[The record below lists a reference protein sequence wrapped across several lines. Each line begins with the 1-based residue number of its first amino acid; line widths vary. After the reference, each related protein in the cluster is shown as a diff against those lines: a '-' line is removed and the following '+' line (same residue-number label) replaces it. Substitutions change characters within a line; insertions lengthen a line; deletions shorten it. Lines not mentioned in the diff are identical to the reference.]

1 MGRQVGVIENLEIT
15 MTEEYRSP
23 GKTTLAPDVLL
34 TIARMSASGVEG
46 VSHLAPVPGGF
57 DRLFRRGAD
66 DGVRLT
72 VEDNL
77 VYIDLYLVLANNV
90 NVREVSRN
98 VQAQV
103 ARSISE
109 MVGMEVGHVNIHIE
123 DIAYKAGE

>member
-1 MGRQVGVIENLEIT
+1 

-23 GKTTLAPDVLL
+23 GRTTLAPEVLL
-34 TIARMSASGVEG
+34 TIARMAALSVEG
-46 VSHLAPVPGGF
+46 VQRMAPVPGGF
-57 DRLFRRGAD
+57 DRLFRRGSD

-72 VEDNL
+72 VEDGL
-77 VYIDLYLVLANNV
+77 VYADLYLVLSSNI
-90 NVREVSRN
+90 NVRDVSRN

-123 DIAYKAGE
+123 NIEYKADE

>member
-1 MGRQVGVIENLEIT
+1 

-34 TIARMSASGVEG
+34 TIARMAALGVEG
-46 VSHLAPVPGGF
+46 VARLASVPGGF

-72 VEDNL
+72 VEDGL
-77 VYIDLYLVLANNV
+77 VYIELYLVLKSGY

-98 VQAQV
+98 VQTQV
-103 ARSISE
+103 ARAISE

-123 DIAYKAGE
+123 DIEYQAGE

>member
-1 MGRQVGVIENLEIT
+1 

-23 GKTTLAPDVLL
+23 GKTTLAPEVLL
-34 TIARMSASGVEG
+34 TIARMSALGVEG
-46 VSHLAPVPGGF
+46 VARLAPVPGGF

-72 VEDNL
+72 VEDGM
-77 VYIDLYLVLANNV
+77 VYIDLYLVLSSNV

-98 VQAQV
+98 VQSQV
-103 ARSISE
+103 ARAISE

-123 DIAYKAGE
+123 DIQYQAGE

>member
-1 MGRQVGVIENLEIT
+1 

-23 GKTTLAPDVLL
+23 GKTTLSPGVLL
-34 TIARMSASGVEG
+34 TIARMSALGVEG

-72 VEDNL
+72 VEDDL
-77 VYIDLYLVLANNV
+77 VYIDLYLVLKNNV

-98 VQAQV
+98 VQTQV

-109 MVGMEVGHVNIHIE
+109 MAGMEVGHVNIHIE
-123 DIAYKAGE
+123 DIAYPADQ